1 MTYSIV
7 ARDPLTGQLGVAVQS
22 HAFSVGP
29 IVPWARAGVGAVATQ
44 SITEPAYGPN
54 GLRLMAGGL
63 PAPEA
68 LAQLLAA
75 DKGAAVRQ
83 VAMVD
88 AHGDVAVHTGERCI
102 PAAGHAHGEGFS
114 CQANMMLN
122 DTVWDAMAAAY
133 LTAEGDLVARLM
145 VALHAAEAEGGDIR
159 GRESSAMLVVAA
171 TSLGRP
177 WAYADVVVDLR
188 VEDHPEPLTELER
201 LLRLQRAFAHAEEA
215 NRREEAGDAA
225 GAWEEISAAERLAPD
240 NLELRFWKGV
250 TLAEQGRER
259 EARAILV
266 EVYRSDPDW
275 AELLRRLPA
284 VGAALVDA
292 ELIARLT
299 APPA

>member
-7 ARDPLTGQLGVAVQS
+7 ARDPRTGQLGVAVQS

-75 DKGAAVRQ
+75 DEGAAVRQ

-88 AHGDVAVHTGERCI
+88 TRGAVGVHTGERCI
-102 PAAGHAHGEGFS
+102 PASGNTHGEGFS
-114 CQANMMLN
+114 CQANMMRN
-122 DTVWDAMAAAY
+122 DTVWEAMAAAY
-133 LTAEGDLVARLM
+133 LTAEGDLAARLM

-159 GRESSAMLVVAA
+159 GRQSSAMLVVAA
-171 TSLGRP
+171 SGSGRP
-177 WAYADVVVDLR
+177 WTYADVVVDLR

-201 LLRLQRAFAHAEEA
+201 LLRLQRAYAHAEEA
-215 NRREEAGDAA
+215 DRREEAGDTV
-225 GAWEEISAAERLAPD
+225 GAWEEVSAAERWAPD
-240 NLELRFWKGV
+240 NVELHFWKAV
-250 TLAEQGRER
+250 MLAEQGHES

-266 EVYRSDPDW
+266 EVYHSDPNW
-275 AELLRRLPA
+275 AELLRRLP
-284 VGAALVDA
+284 VIEPALANA
-292 ELIARLT
+292 ELVARLT
-299 APPA
+299 VLP